1 MSTSQTTNSGSVKGQ
16 FVFIANELSSRF
28 PDLDLRFNLQ
38 NGTNTLRFMAAAIS
52 RDVVELDLGDHET
65 TDLLNAAILQIKEI
79 AQIFDA

>member
-1 MSTSQTTNSGSVKGQ
+1 MATTQTATGSIKGQ
-16 FVFIANELSSRF
+16 FVYIANELSTRF

-65 TDLLNAAILQIKEI
+65 IDLLNAAILQIKEI

>member
-1 MSTSQTTNSGSVKGQ
+1 MTASQSANSGSVKGQ
-16 FVFIANELSSRF
+16 FVFIANELASRF